1 VKINIVPRIYRK
13 SWTGILLVANGQTV
27 MVKTWLLYMPMTV
40 DWRFLLWEMMAL
52 SITGGRSGLAGHG
65 TESGSRLAANGRRPV
80 ILLLWSMPMAGL
92 RFLWLATTRS
102 FTTGGR
108 SGLEANGIKTGFVE
122 NLYDLK
128 DMGVDLYV
136 ENMEKVSKEIRRDKG
151 LPCLCR
157 C

>member
-1 VKINIVPRIYRK
+1 MPLSEDKYCSQEYRK

-52 SITGGRSGLAGHG
+52 STTGGRSGLAGHG
-65 TESGSRLAANGRRPV
+65 TESGSRLAVNGQRPV
-80 ILLLWSMPMAGL
+80 TLLLWSMPMAGL
-92 RFLWLATTRS
+92 RCLWLATTRS

-108 SGLEANGIKTGFVE
+108 RGLEANGIRTRFVE

-128 DMGVDLYV
+128 DMGVDPYI
-136 ENMEKVSKEIRRDKG
+136 ETMEKLRKKI
-151 LPCLCR
+151 
-157 C
+157 